1 MSGTRRRL
9 ERLEALENPR
19 ERDEDAE
26 RRAWLATARL
36 RRVHENRVPD
46 EFHAGDLLRLFR
58 VQGKLDGATF
68 EQARDMVLAW
78 PTSPPPP
85 AATER
90 VLSRMVCEGEPGTEN
105 MGCPPVWREAW
116 EAADELRERHA
127 AVPVETL
134 AGWIVAQYEHE
145 AEGGGG
151 GAPDLEGAR
160 EPYGLTDELYRAAVG
175 PDAGELDE
183 DEEARRLREILA
195 GDHYGERA
203 WEIQRHVNRL
213 TDDT

>member
-26 RRAWLATARL
+26 RRAWLATARV
-36 RRVHENRVPD
+36 RRVHENRGPD
-46 EFHAGDLLRLFR
+46 EFHAGELLRLFR

-116 EAADELRERHA
+116 EAADELRGRHK

-134 AGWIVAQYEHE
+134 AGWIV
-145 AEGGGG
+145 GSSTST
-151 GAPDLEGAR
+151 R
-160 EPYGLTDELYRAAVG
+160 RRAAGAGYRTWRELGNPTGSRTSSTGRPWG
-175 PDAGELDE
+175 PTRGSRTRK
-183 DEEARRLREILA
+183 RRRGA
-195 GDHYGERA
+195 CGRSWRGTTTA
-203 WEIQRHVNRL
+203 NAPGKCSA
-213 TDDT
+213 T